1 MKLPEQFINNMR
13 VLLGEEYEKYER
25 ALEGERLFGLR
36 VNTLKISCEE
46 FERIAP
52 FEIRK
57 IPYIKN
63 GYFYDGD
70 AVQPAKHPYY
80 FAGLYYLQD
89 PSAMTPASRLPVKP
103 GMRVLDLCAAPG
115 GKSTELAA
123 RLAGEGILVANDISA
138 KRAKALQKNI
148 ELFGVTN
155 SLITTEYPD
164 KLAGYFPSFFD
175 CILIDAPCSGEGMFR
190 KDPAMIKAWTPESNS
205 QYAAMQEDI
214 VKAALRMLKPGGYLL
229 YSTCTF
235 SPMEDEETVC
245 KMLQMDPSLRVVDME
260 GYEGFAPGRPDMI
273 EKKIRDLIGQ
283 NKNSSEDTDDRTDNI
298 DESSIIEQIRK
309 CVRIYPHRMDGEGHF
324 LALLYRNKD
333 DLADDS
339 MRESTDGSYI
349 NSIVDG
355 SVYQHDKKKKNN
367 RSNNVGCDIKS
378 SKSKSKNINGY
389 GINGKPSKE
398 EREIWEEFAGGISRE
413 FDISRIESH
422 DGMLYYGVEGLP
434 DVRGL
439 KFIRSGLFLGECKK
453 KRFEPSQT
461 LAMAIKSDEYDNV
474 INLPH
479 NDGNIIRYLKGETLS
494 IQSMESVKPGAVSHG
509 SSKETDIRA
518 EGSDSP
524 VDVRDGTVLICVDGY
539 PLGWGKKTGHT
550 VKNKYHP
557 GWRLM

>member
-1 MKLPEQFINNMR
+1 MVLPEQFCDNMR
-13 VLLGEEYEKYER
+13 GLLGDEYDSYER

-190 KDPAMIKAWTPESNS
+190 KDPAMVKAWTPESNA

-214 VKAALRMLKPGGYLL
+214 VRAALRMLKSGGYLL

-235 SPMEDEETVC
+235 SPMEDEATVL

-260 GYEGFAPGRPDMI
+260 GYDGFAPGRPDMV
-273 EKKIRDLIGQ
+273 EASPDDL
-283 NKNSSEDTDDRTDNI
+283 K
-298 DESSIIEQIRK
+298 K

-324 LALLYRNKD
+324 LALLYKEG
-333 DLADDS
+333 S
-339 MRESTDGSYI
+339 ESDPEDTEKPAR
-349 NSIVDG
+349 
-355 SVYQHDKKKKNN
+355 KKT
-367 RSNNVGCDIKS
+367 
-378 SKSKSKNINGY
+378 
-389 GINGKPSKE
+389 GKALSKE
-398 EREIWEEFAGGISRE
+398 EREVWESFSADITGT

-422 DGMLYYGVEGLP
+422 DGMLYYADEGLP

-439 KFIRSGLFLGECKK
+439 KFIRSGLFLGECRK

-461 LAMAIKSDEYDNV
+461 LAMALRADEYGNV
-474 INLPH
+474 INLSLK
-479 NDGNIIRYLKGETLS
+479 DDVVIRYLKGETLVIS
-494 IQSMESVKPGAVSHG
+494 DEALSVN
-509 SSKETDIRA
+509 RA
-518 EGSDSP
+518 EILNPLSLSEAGGMNGVS
-524 VDVRDGTVLICVDGY
+524 DGTVLICVDGY
-539 PLGWGKKTGHT
+539 TLGWGKKQGHT
-550 VKNKYHP
+550 IKNKYHP